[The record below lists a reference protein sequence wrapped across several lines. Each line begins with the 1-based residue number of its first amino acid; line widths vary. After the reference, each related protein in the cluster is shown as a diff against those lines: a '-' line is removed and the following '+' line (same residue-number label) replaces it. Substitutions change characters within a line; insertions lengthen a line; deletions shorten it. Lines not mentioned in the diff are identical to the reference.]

1 MLLNILL
8 NQSVSDVR
16 QKNPFVR
23 VDRLGN
29 AVIWRRQL
37 LALGTLGGH
46 EPGQFVFDFFPIPIG
61 HSCLCARQSDW
72 RQFTSVRRPHSQSL
86 IW

>member
-8 NQSVSDVR
+8 SQSVSDVR

-23 VDRLGN
+23 VDRSGN
-29 AVIWRRQL
+29 AVIWRGQL

-46 EPGQFVFDFFPIPIG
+46 EPG
-61 HSCLCARQSDW
+61 
-72 RQFTSVRRPHSQSL
+72 
-86 IW
+86 